1 MKEAG
6 MMTNYPV
13 TPVRLSKNDL
23 ELIDYL
29 IKRGEFKNRSEFIR
43 FAIKLTLIKFIEK
56 IASESFMNNSNSPV
70 TQEDIEYF
78 KKVAKEFESLIMRK

>member
-1 MKEAG
+1 
-6 MMTNYPV
+6 V

-43 FAIKLTLIKFIEK
+43 FAIKLT
-56 IASESFMNNSNSPV
+56 
-70 TQEDIEYF
+70 
-78 KKVAKEFESLIMRK
+78 